1 MREGRR
7 QKLKTAAEWD
17 FIGSW
22 RRYYCYLQ
30 HAGVKKWIK
39 RSLNKR
45 WRKELNMALRT
56 LKWINERA
64 CGLSTPQPDWV

>member
-7 QKLKTAAEWD
+7 QTLKTAAEWD

-45 WRKELNMALRT
+45 WRKELN
-56 LKWINERA
+56 KWDE
-64 CGLSTPQPDWV
+64 D